1 MQQVHRELNAVLE
14 TPAVKDKLAG
24 LGTIARPMSIAD
36 TTAYLRKEQEAWLPV
51 VKQIGFGP
59 QN

>member
-1 MQQVHRELNAVLE
+1 
-14 TPAVKDKLAG
+14 
-24 LGTIARPMSIAD
+24 MSIAD
-36 TTAYLRKEQEAWLPV
+36 TTAYLRKEQEVWRPV